1 MLFKLNNI
9 SKHYGSES
17 DASLRKVLDGL
28 SLEIKGGE
36 SIAILGPSGSGKTT
50 LLNIMGTLDRPDSG
64 DVFFHDNKDV
74 FSSDNKSVSGEID
87 LGMLDN
93 NRSDRR
99 KSGSVTHDEEVNSEN
114 LTGRIQE
121 RATTGIAST
130 DNTTENSSDKTQTH
144 SENISPADKKS
155 ELRAMGRPVVK
166 VQPYNPKTKT
176 PSSKENITGRTQFAP
191 TPVTGHLFSQKEN
204 LINYSTRDLDTFRNQ
219 KIGFVFQMHHLLP
232 QCTLLENI
240 LIPTLTIADKKIKV
254 ERLIRAKELMER
266 VGIWEQRDQIP
277 GHLSGGECQRAAVV
291 RALINKPGLL
301 LADEPT
307 GALDEDNVS
316 KLALLLL
323 EINKTDGVTLV
334 VVTHSLALAA
344 RMDTVYELKNG
355 KLRLKN
361 LKA

>member
-17 DASLRKVLDGL
+17 EGTLRKVLDGL
-28 SLEIKGGE
+28 TLEINEGE
-36 SIAILGPSGSGKTT
+36 SIAILGPSGTGKTT

-64 DVFFHDNKDV
+64 DLFYRESKIVPK
-74 FSSDNKSVSGEID
+74 EID
-87 LGMLDN
+87 FEMEDDTITN
-93 NRSDRR
+93 PVKSDG
-99 KSGSVTHDEEVNSEN
+99 KSNEKA
-114 LTGRIQE
+114 Q
-121 RATTGIAST
+121 
-130 DNTTENSSDKTQTH
+130 TEL
-144 SENISPADKKS
+144 SENISSEDRKS
-155 ELRAMGRPVVK
+155 ELRASHTRPIVK
-166 VQPYNPKTKT
+166 IQPHTTKT
-176 PSSKENITGRTQFAP
+176 EKPESDN
-191 TPVTGHLFSQKEN
+191 LFSTKEN
-204 LINYSTRDLDTFRNQ
+204 LVNYTTKQLDTFRNE

-240 LIPTLTIADKKIKV
+240 LIPTLTINDKKVKV
-254 ERLIRAKELMER
+254 EKASYAKELMQR
-266 VGIWEQRDQIP
+266 VGIWEQRDQMP

-323 EINKTDGVTLV
+323 EINKSLGVTLV
-334 VVTHSLALAA
+334 VVTHSLALASK
-344 RMDTVYELKNG
+344 MNTVYELRNG
-355 KLRLKN
+355 KLRLKI